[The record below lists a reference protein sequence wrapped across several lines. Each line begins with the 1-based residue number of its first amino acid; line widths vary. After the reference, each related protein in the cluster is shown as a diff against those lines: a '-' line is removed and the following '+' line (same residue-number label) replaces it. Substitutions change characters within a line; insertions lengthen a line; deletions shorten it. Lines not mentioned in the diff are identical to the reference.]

1 MLKVFLIGWVVLIV
15 AIILNGVVQRLGIMG
30 WYDFLNRLTNEGKT
44 VLTQMRIIDYAW
56 LFVVYPLLLG
66 GAVEAGAYLHA
77 LLTGK

>member
-30 WYDFLNRLTNEGKT
+30 WYDFLNRLTSEGKI
-44 VLTQMRIIDYAW
+44 VLLQMRIIDYAW
-56 LFVVYPLLLG
+56 LFVIYPLLLG
-66 GAVEAGAYLHA
+66 GAVELGTYLHA